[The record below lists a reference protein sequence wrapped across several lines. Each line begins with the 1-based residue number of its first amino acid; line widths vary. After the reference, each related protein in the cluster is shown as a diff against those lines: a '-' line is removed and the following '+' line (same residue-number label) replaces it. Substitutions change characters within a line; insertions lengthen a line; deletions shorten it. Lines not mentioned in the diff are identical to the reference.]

1 MVITA
6 HDSEQIDFNRISTW
20 IRLRRVAGWVI
31 RFTENVSVKKEDR
44 QSGEL
49 TANDLKSAEQLV
61 LKEVQ
66 KECFQEELLKLKNGG
81 VLPSSNRLSML
92 CPFVDATGL
101 MKVGGRLNRLEIP
114 PEVKHPVILPRTHR
128 VTRMLVEWMHRRNGH
143 VGPDHTLSLVR
154 GKYWVMSGR
163 IVVNQVL
170 RQCFFCRVRRAKQQ
184 FPFMADLPTCRAAVD
199 QPPFCHCGVDL
210 FGPVYIKQGRK
221 RLKRWIVLFTC
232 MTIRCVHLEVV
243 EATDTDSFIN
253 AVQRFVNRRGS
264 PTHVY
269 SDNGTNFR
277 GATTELKE
285 FILKLDK
292 DAITNFASMNQI
304 LWSFNPPAAPH
315 MGGA

>member
-1 MVITA
+1 MILRESDLPFERVWYWSDSTLTLQYIRNETQRLKVFVANCVAEVLETSNPKQWQHVPGDQNPADLLTRGVSEPEKLMGNRWFTAPAFLEKDEELWPKFTIGELNSEDVEIKKKPFFTMVITA

-49 TANDLKSAEQLV
+49 TANDLKGAEQLV

-170 RQCFFCRVRRAKQQ
+170 PQCFFCCVWRAK
-184 FPFMADLPTCRAAVD
+184 
-199 QPPFCHCGVDL
+199 
-210 FGPVYIKQGRK
+210 
-221 RLKRWIVLFTC
+221 
-232 MTIRCVHLEVV
+232 
-243 EATDTDSFIN
+243 
-253 AVQRFVNRRGS
+253 
-264 PTHVY
+264 
-269 SDNGTNFR
+269 
-277 GATTELKE
+277 
-285 FILKLDK
+285 
-292 DAITNFASMNQI
+292 
-304 LWSFNPPAAPH
+304 
-315 MGGA
+315 